1 MVRTRPTRRKRP
13 DLRPGEVV
21 RLPRR
26 IIDAVLAHGTDD
38 RVLVREV
45 HARAVYVESIQCPGA
60 AWYVRRSEIYLRF
73 ALPRSRVCASNST
86 FDAVTGIL

>member
-45 HARAVYVESIQCPGA
+45 QARGRVVYVQSLANPAA
-60 AWYVRRSEIYLRF
+60 AWYVGHRNL
-73 ALPRSRVCASNST
+73 ST
-86 FDAVTGIL
+86 VR